1 MLWSGDFHGTFLGTD
16 IATGEQVVK
25 ITTESGIRSLAAH
38 PKNPRFVF
46 CGLLD
51 GFVVKIDVELMSV
64 ALSQQPHSNWIRT
77 AAFSPSGAL
86 LITGANDYLVQI
98 LDETTL
104 QPVATLRAHT
114 SDIRGAQFLADGR
127 FITVS
132 DDRSIRIW
140 NSDFTP
146 FEAKFGGAQVTAL
159 AVTGSN
165 PWDRIAG
172 LREFCIAKAAS
183 EMSELEVMQQA
194 RWPVHLRDEIAR
206 RN

>member
-86 LITGANDYLVQI
+86 LITGADDHLVQI

-132 DDRSIRIW
+132 DDRSIRVCLKLW
-140 NSDFTP
+140 F
-146 FEAKFGGAQVTAL
+146 L
-159 AVTGSN
+159 AICS
-165 PWDRIAG
+165 RIYLVAFRYG
-172 LREFCIAKAAS
+172 IQTSLLSKQSLAE
-183 EMSELEVMQQA
+183 
-194 RWPVHLRDEIAR
+194 R
-206 RN
+206 R